1 MLNMNL
7 INIFRKAKKVIISY
21 LDERLPE
28 KIIDIIVIFFLLT
41 LFIIAF
47 YFLFNAFIEIILF
60 LILLIL
66 IMIYRKL

>member
-1 MLNMNL
+1 MNL

-21 LDERLPE
+21 LDERLPD

-47 YFLFNAFIEIILF
+47 YFLFNL
-60 LILLIL
+60 
-66 IMIYRKL
+66 Y